1 METRGVGRDEVAA
14 EQRQSGGEAAVETS
28 GDAGGVDTAIA
39 QIQRASHWKG
49 RGRGTGTIPIVR
61 DNVRGRRQGHDRVI
75 EPMRECAPPVRAVE
89 LDAEWGSPSR

>member
-14 EQRQSGGEAAVETS
+14 EQRQSGGEAAVETG

-49 RGRGTGTIPIVR
+49 RGRGTGTIPVVR
-61 DNVRGRRQGHDRVI
+61 DNVRGGRQQGRDPVI
-75 EPMRECAPPVRAVE
+75 APMRECAPPVRAVE
-89 LDAEWGSPSR
+89 LDAEWGSR